1 MRESFET
8 PNRNEEFDEK
18 NALLPAEEQKE
29 LNSLR
34 IAQVEGELS
43 SEQRERLLELQ
54 AKEERVK
61 EGEDVLNEEEE
72 ERYKNL
78 SREKE
83 GLEEKGK
90 GFDEKNALL
99 PAEEQKEL
107 NSLRIAQMDG
117 ELTSDQ
123 RERLVELQNREEK
136 AKKAR
141 YS

>member
-8 PNRNEEFDEK
+8 PNRNEE
-18 NALLPAEEQKE
+18 
-29 LNSLR
+29 
-34 IAQVEGELS
+34 
-43 SEQRERLLELQ
+43 
-54 AKEERVK
+54 
-61 EGEDVLNEEEE
+61 
-72 ERYKNL
+72 
-78 SREKE
+78 
-83 GLEEKGK
+83 
-90 GFDEKNALL
+90 FDEKNALL